1 MTPIKIPQIPSL
13 NNERICKSFSIW
25 FLAFALLFSSG
36 CWFDEGIPV
45 QVQRAVLHPRA
56 DSLKDAPRSSD
67 PSNSSP
73 VLFQGSG
80 WVEPDPFEIRIP
92 SLVDGVVDELL
103 ILEGETVYT
112 GQIVARL
119 IDDDAKLSLALAQSN
134 LLQSQAKEKEIDAEI
149 EMLQQNLYAA
159 ESFHKRQRALRDEH
173 LDFVRRLQKLP
184 KGAISQVDTNQSIIK
199 LEGLNHLVQEA
210 KFKKEEINKK
220 KALLLAKKNTQKAKS
235 FALEVG
241 VETSLLDLNR
251 TEIRSPSSGI
261 VVKLLTSPGKRV
273 MSNMDSPNASSVA
286 VLFEKGKLQA
296 GIDVPLADAS
306 NVFIGQEVEIICSFL
321 PEKSISGKVTRISG
335 EADFQ
340 RNTIEVK
347 VQLLNP
353 DDRLRPEM
361 LCRAKFQ
368 APKKS
373 VNKQNSDEFLGV
385 LIPLNLIS
393 NTEKKKHQLFIV
405 SQDGE
410 TAEIAEVQLGDKIVG
425 DHISVVSGL
434 KGGEQIITNPPAS
447 LQSGDRVKLLI
458 P

>member
-1 MTPIKIPQIPSL
+1 
-13 NNERICKSFSIW
+13 
-25 FLAFALLFSSG
+25 
-36 CWFDEGIPV
+36 
-45 QVQRAVLHPRA
+45 
-56 DSLKDAPRSSD
+56 
-67 PSNSSP
+67 
-73 VLFQGSG
+73 
-80 WVEPDPFEIRIP
+80 
-92 SLVDGVVDELL
+92 
-103 ILEGETVYT
+103 
-112 GQIVARL
+112 
-119 IDDDAKLSLALAQSN
+119 
-134 LLQSQAKEKEIDAEI
+134 
-149 EMLQQNLYAA
+149 
-159 ESFHKRQRALRDEH
+159 
-173 LDFVRRLQKLP
+173 
-184 KGAISQVDTNQSIIK
+184 
-199 LEGLNHLVQEA
+199 
-210 KFKKEEINKK
+210 
-220 KALLLAKKNTQKAKS
+220 
-235 FALEVG
+235 
-241 VETSLLDLNR
+241 
-251 TEIRSPSSGI
+251 
-261 VVKLLTSPGKRV
+261 

-373 VNKQNSDEFLGV
+373 VKRQISDEFLGV

-434 KGGEQIITNPPAS
+434 KGGEQIITNPPDS
-447 LQSGDRVKLLI
+447 LQSGDRIKLLI